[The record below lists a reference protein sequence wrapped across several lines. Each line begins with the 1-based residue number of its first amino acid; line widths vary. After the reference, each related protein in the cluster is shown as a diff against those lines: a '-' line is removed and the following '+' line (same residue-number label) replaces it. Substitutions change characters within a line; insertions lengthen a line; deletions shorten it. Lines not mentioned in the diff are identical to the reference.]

1 MSEISMKKDL
11 QEALAEGVMKYSANY
26 DSLIFNKE
34 NAYMIQSLFFMK
46 NINISI
52 VDNNFRFDIELD
64 EQIKKLFTN
73 NDIKAVQKRNM
84 ENKTVDSFLDEFEK
98 NFKKIRN
105 NFIIENALKEDEDIN
120 DIEISLKEK
129 QIFNEI
135 KFIFKLN
142 ANINLKEKYNGKYF
156 SLSAHQKEVKLNKTI
171 LNLLVILIQ
180 ENVIDI
186 LIISPYFMNQDGFEG
201 ENISGV
207 TIYMGI
213 DKKQD

>member
-1 MSEISMKKDL
+1 MKKDL

-98 NFKKIRN
+98 NFKRIRN
-105 NFIIENALKEDEDIN
+105 NFVIENIFKEEENTD

-129 QIFNEI
+129 QILNEI
-135 KFIFKLN
+135 KLIFKLN
-142 ANINLKEKYNGKYF
+142 ANINLKEKYNGKYL
-156 SLSAHQKEVKLNKTI
+156 SLSSHQKEIKLNKTI
-171 LNLLVILIQ
+171 LDLLVILIQ